1 MAEREELIQALYQSF
16 KGTENLKDNKDASSV
31 YNASTGTLY
40 CTLDKKELSKLQIEQ
55 AESYMLKAYEEYNKN
70 PFHAD
75 KAVFYRIALE
85 AIRLMT
91 AKKEDE
97 K

>member
-16 KGTENLKDNKDASSV
+16 KGSENIKNNKEASSI

-40 CTLDKKELSKLQIEQ
+40 CTMDKKELSKIQIEQ
-55 AESYMLKAYEEYNKN
+55 AEEYMVRTYEEYNKN

-75 KAVFYRIALE
+75 KAVFYRIAME

-91 AKKEDE
+91 RKEDE